1 MPYRIHRVTRAWPRR
16 SILGVPIVLPP
27 CARAGCHAHSDVQ
40 PASAQR
46 TERFVLCRARN
57 RSPGIGVDRIGETPL
72 SDLTRL
78 LDLLHSAFDTVEPQK
93 LTAVHG
99 VAQVDPSPDAWK

>member
-1 MPYRIHRVTRAWPRR
+1 MLTQMFSQRR
-16 SILGVPIVLPP
+16 HS
-27 CARAGCHAHSDVQ
+27 ARND
-40 PASAQR
+40 
-46 TERFVLCRARN
+46 FVLCRARN